1 MNRPRRLL
9 AVVLLAAAV
18 TGCGSGPRTLLHGS
32 TGRAFAL
39 PDPGTGIRRFAWVD
53 SGQVARGG
61 QPDDDGLRWLADHG
75 FRTVITFR
83 QHHDEEA
90 ALARAGLPLVEIP
103 IQCDLFGSSP
113 PTEAQVAQ
121 FLSIARDSS
130 RRPVYFHCA
139 RGADRT
145 GMFAALYR
153 IEVDGWTNAEAIE
166 EMQAF
171 GYNNFYKDLIGYVR
185 TYRPRTPSAD

>member
-1 MNRPRRLL
+1 MNLRLAGALAALLL
-9 AVVLLAAAV
+9 ALA
-18 TGCGSGPRTLLHGS
+18 GCGAGPRTLMHGS
-32 TGRAFAL
+32 TGKAFAL
-39 PDPGTGIRRFAWVD
+39 PAPESDIKRFAWVD

-61 QPDDDGLRWLADHG
+61 QPDDTGMRWLADHG

-90 ALARAGLPLVEIP
+90 KAARAGLPLVEIP

-113 PTEAQVAQ
+113 PTEAQVSQ
-121 FLSIARDSS
+121 FLSIVRDSTQ
-130 RRPVYFHCA
+130 RPVYFHCA

-145 GMFAALYR
+145 GMFGAIYR

-171 GYNNFYKDLIGYVR
+171 GYNDFYKDLIGYVR
-185 TYRPRTPSAD
+185 DYRPRD

>member
-1 MNRPRRLL
+1 MRPRVACALVALL
-9 AVVLLAAAV
+9 VALAGCNAA
-18 TGCGSGPRTLLHGS
+18 PATLLHGS

-39 PDPGTGIRRFAWVD
+39 PAPESEIKRFAWID

-61 QPDDDGLRWLADHG
+61 QPDDDGMRWLAAHG

-90 ALARAGLPLVEIP
+90 QAARAGLPLVEIP

-113 PTEAQVAQ
+113 PTEAQVSR
-121 FLSIARDSS
+121 FLSIVRDSTQ
-130 RRPVYFHCA
+130 RPVFFHCA

-145 GMFAALYR
+145 GMFGALYR

-171 GYNNFYKDLIGYVR
+171 GYNDFYKDLIGYVR
-185 TYRPRTPSAD
+185 DYRPRD